1 MSAVILVLAGTGL
14 LAGPKQPPQK
24 EEKAELLKVEAVSL
38 ATASTPVDI
47 GPSRPTVAVSP
58 VATSSISAAQNGQL
72 PQPLQPTFSKLRLD
86 LRELWALQRAA
97 KQAGGTLTIAI
108 QTGGGITVD
117 DLIVPLTQLTD
128 VVIKKEGDTYVVS
141 SAEDSAENPL
151 QDEINRLTA
160 RRNALLQQIK
170 FLEKSR

>member
-1 MSAVILVLAGTGL
+1 MVMLAGTAL
-14 LAGPKQPPQK
+14 HAGSKPAPPK
-24 EEKAELLKVEAVSL
+24 EEKAELLKVEAASL
-38 ATASTPVDI
+38 PATSTPVDI
-47 GPSRPTVAVSP
+47 GPTRPVAMVSP
-58 VATSSISAAQNGQL
+58 VATSSISSVLNGQL
-72 PQPLQPTFSKLRLD
+72 PQLPQPALSKLRLD

-117 DLIVPLTQLTD
+117 DLIVPLAQLKD